1 MVIISVIIRHTDH
14 LKCQRSISQS
24 WVLGSI
30 SLHTFVLGVKVP
42 RNFRLL
48 EELEEGQK
56 GVGDG
61 TVSWGLEDDED
72 MTLTRWRGMI
82 IGPPR
87 TIYENRMYSLRVE
100 CGPKYPE
107 TPPFVRFVTKINLNG
122 VHNSNGVVDMRA
134 VSSLAKWQNSYSI
147 RVVLQELR
155 RLMMCK
161 ENMKLPQPPEGQ
173 IYSN

>member
-1 MVIISVIIRHTDH
+1 MLQPTPNHAFTCALPLLSDKMAVAA
-14 LKCQRSISQS
+14 
-24 WVLGSI
+24 GS
-30 SLHTFVLGVKVP
+30 GVKVP

-87 TIYENRMYSLRVE
+87 
-100 CGPKYPE
+100 
-107 TPPFVRFVTKINLNG
+107 
-122 VHNSNGVVDMRA
+122 VDTRA
-134 VSSLAKWQNSYSI
+134 VSALAKWQNSYSI

-173 IYSN
+173 IYTN